1 MLMSFDKNVS
11 QLLEGWMGM
20 NTVCTDDAHIPGT
33 NYVSPLASLLRT
45 FPLAIDLTNHK

>member
-20 NTVCTDDAHIPGT
+20 NTVRIDER
-33 NYVSPLASLLRT
+33 SLLISHFMVAKD
-45 FPLAIDLTNHK
+45 FPLARDLENQK